1 MNGQLVEIN
10 GKAVQRI
17 TYRDV
22 PVITL
27 PMVDELH
34 ERPKKTAAKAFNRHK
49 KRMIEGEDFFY
60 VPQEEWNSLLRFHDM
75 EPQTRKSR
83 ASVPEMNAENENS
96 RGGYRGEMVFLTQT
110 GYLMLVKVFDDD
122 LSWQIQRLLVRQY
135 FASKAMAVPQGA
147 LSPEVKF
154 NFDLGRLVSQADRH
168 LGGEASLRLVNY
180 LIGMPVDDLIRK
192 LEHKAAESKAGPDHE
207 IQTVA
212 AHLYAMLDETD
223 HGPNIAREADEL
235 GRPYFKATTQ
245 NMLVAMQATGKKK
258 HLPAIDF
265 TPEKLGILIAA
276 RSAELENLGWRRKLE
291 RIVNGN
297 RFFRYTCLDMK
308 N

>member
-1 MNGQLVEIN
+1 MSGQLVEIN

-34 ERPKKTAAKAFNRHK
+34 ERPKSTARQAFTRNK

-60 VPQEEWNSLLRFHDM
+60 VPQEEW
-75 EPQTRKSR
+75 KS
-83 ASVPEMNAENENS
+83 ALGVYETYSQNQKT
-96 RGGYRGEMVFLTQT
+96 RGGHTGEMVFLTQT

-168 LGGEASLRLVNY
+168 LNGEASLRLVNY

-192 LEHKAAESKAGPDHE
+192 LEHKAAESKTGGHHE
-207 IQTVA
+207 IQIVA
-212 AHLYAMLDETD
+212 AHLYAMLNETEHD
-223 HGPNIAREADEL
+223 PNVVRETDEL

-245 NMLVAMQATGKKK
+245 NMLVAMQATGKRK
-258 HLPAIDF
+258 HLPAIGF
-265 TPEKLGILIAA
+265 TPEKLGILITA

-297 RFFRYTCLDMK
+297 RFFRYTCLDMQ
-308 N
+308 